1 MRRLGFVIVT
11 MLLWLGLAVPAMAQS
26 PDPYAKGPHIAIT
39 LSAESARPAPGGT
52 VTIAYDAV
60 PQPGWHGYWQN
71 PGDAGFPAKL
81 VWTLP
86 TGVTADAPRY
96 PVPTTLLI
104 GEGADALQN
113 YVFDQRF
120 TPLID
125 LHLPPDLAP
134 GTKLPIRL
142 KASYLVCTDQICVPE
157 KADLALDLVVGDGAI
172 TPEARA
178 RFDAFRQA
186 LPKPLG
192 ATATYQRDA
201 KGLRLAIPYPA
212 GAPLSE
218 AYFFATTPN
227 RVAYNAPQK
236 ATRDGYRLI
245 LETQASKPVD
255 GPIEGV
261 LRIGKAQGLLL
272 RAEPGVVPVP
282 AGQAPMAAWLPTAL
296 LALGGAL
303 LGGLILNVM
312 PCVFPILSLKALHL
326 ARGGVDEGEARRE
339 ALAYTAGVLSVI
351 VGLGAAILALRAGG
365 TAVGW
370 AFQLQNPGV
379 VAVLLLL
386 VAALTLNLAGLFEIP
401 TPRFV
406 DSASGASG
414 AFATGA
420 LAAIIATPCTGPFMG
435 AALGA
440 ALVLPWYAGLGVFA
454 GLGLGLALPFLAI
467 GFVPALRRALPKPGA
482 WMAHFRHFLA
492 LPMGLT
498 AVWLA
503 WVLGR
508 EAGVDGMAIGLAGI
522 VGIAAVLFLVGER
535 QRRGLGAGL
544 IALVALAAVTG
555 ATAWAVKPQAKAA
568 STSTGAQPFSE
579 EALATLRA
587 NRKPVFVY
595 FTADWCLTCKV
606 NERVAIDTDPVQ
618 AAFAKHGVTT
628 LVGDWTS
635 GDAKLGRFIEAHNR
649 AGVPLYLYYAVGA
662 REPEVLPQVLTPD
675 LLVAKAGG

>member
-39 LSAESARPAPGGT
+39 LTAESTAPAPGGT

-81 VWTLP
+81 IWTLP
-86 TGVTADAPRY
+86 PGVTADAPRY

-192 ATATYQRDA
+192 AAATYQRDA

-212 GAPLSE
+212 GAPLSD

-227 RVAYNAPQK
+227 RVAYNASQK
-236 ATRDGYRLI
+236 VTRDGDRLI

-282 AGQAPMAAWLPTAL
+282 VGQAPMAAWLPAAL

-312 PCVFPILSLKALHL
+312 PCVFPILSLKALQL

-503 WVLGR
+503 WVLGG

-618 AAFAKHGVTT
+618 AAFAKHGVST

-675 LLVAKAGG
+675 LLIAKAGS